1 MGFNLFVDF
10 FLEGGSVMFILSDVV
25 MFFVLNKTVF
35 LTISGGSFL
44 DVLVM
49 DCFSFV
55 VQQFNQ
61 DFQKLL

>member
-1 MGFNLFVDF
+1 MVNLFVGF
-10 FLEGGSVMFILSDVV
+10 FLAGGSVMFILSHVV
-25 MFFVLNKTVF
+25 MFFVLDKTVF
-35 LTISGGSFL
+35 FTVSRGSFL
-44 DVLVM
+44 YVLVM

>member
-1 MGFNLFVDF
+1 
-10 FLEGGSVMFILSDVV
+10 MFILSHVV
-25 MFFVLNKTVF
+25 MFLCGTRQYFF
-35 LTISGGSFL
+35 TISGGSFL
-44 DVLVM
+44 YVLVM

>member
-1 MGFNLFVDF
+1 
-10 FLEGGSVMFILSDVV
+10 MFILSDVV

-35 LTISGGSFL
+35 LTIFGGSFL
-44 DVLVM
+44 YVHVM
-49 DCFSFV
+49 NCFSFV

>member
-1 MGFNLFVDF
+1 
-10 FLEGGSVMFILSDVV
+10 MFILSDVV
-25 MFFVLNKTVF
+25 MFFVLNKIVF

-44 DVLVM
+44 YVLVM
-49 DCFSFV
+49 DCFYFV